1 MSNILL
7 SPVFRDLI
15 HPFSLHLLLSIIKE
29 ESFDLRDAR
38 IRTRDLEYRNQTWSV
53 SNLAVCPPVSQK
65 TDTVAQ
71 FEELVDQFIPSD
83 MTWKGWV
90 KMAL

>member
-1 MSNILL
+1 MSLL
-7 SPVFRDLI
+7 FRELTQY
-15 HPFSLHLLLSIIKE
+15 FSLHLLLSIIKE

-53 SNLAVCPPVSQK
+53 SDLTIFQFSFHQSDNIS
-65 TDTVAQ
+65 Q